1 MKIQAQAPHSQIR
14 QGSPLRRP
22 SQAESIPL
30 PGESVQLSGLPK
42 EEAGIS
48 PPQRATQSRL
58 LHKAL
63 AGVGLALVALTLVGC
78 GGDTPANN
86 NGAEQTQQQP
96 QNPQQQQAQATS
108 YAQRLEQLKGQQDKT
123 GYYQMAEA
131 GFQRAILER
140 MARSTESETKEI
152 RELAQKGLEAF
163 DFKGDPAT
171 QQKLM
176 REVMEAI
183 SKMPADNPAATRF
196 TQAAASALQVGK
208 KFADGASKASG
219 GLVAQVKVR
228 GYEEALKAALEKLR
242 QAPDALKDK
251 SGYDLALI
259 RQYVE
264 SLSIAPEVVLEFAP
278 TLGDNGVAAVLYEQ
292 VGDALYQRVKGDGQI
307 LGGQV
312 TAALE
317 LIQNLRNRFGL

>member
-1 MKIQAQAPHSQIR
+1 MKIQAHSPASHLR
-14 QGSPLRRP
+14 ATSPLPRP
-22 SQAESIPL
+22 QAAAETTAPA
-30 PGESVQLSGLPK
+30 ERVELS
-42 EEAGIS
+42 S
-48 PPQRATQSRL
+48 PPLEPAHIPGPARAAQSSL
-58 LHKAL
+58 LHKVM
-63 AGVGLALVALTLVGC
+63 GGLGLGLVALSLVGC
-78 GGDTPANN
+78 GGGTPGTNTNAS
-86 NGAEQTQQQP
+86 EQTQQ
-96 QNPQQQQAQATS
+96 NQQQQQQTQASS
-108 YAQRLEQLKGQQDKT
+108 YAQRLEQLRGQQDKT

-131 GFQRAILER
+131 GFQRAILQR
-140 MARSTESETKEI
+140 IANSSGAESKEI
-152 RELAQKGLEAF
+152 GELAQKGLEAF
-163 DFKGDPAT
+163 DFKADPAT

-183 SKMPADNPAATRF
+183 AKSPADNPGATRL

-208 KFADGASKASG
+208 SFADGASKAPG
-219 GLVAQVKVR
+219 GIVAQVKVR

-251 SGYDLALI
+251 SGYDPALV

-278 TLGDNGVAAVLYEQ
+278 TLGDNGLAAVLYEQ

-317 LIQNLRNRFGL
+317 LIQNLRKQFGF